1 MRQVT
6 GTKPGQDHFHIRHQ
20 GALRSTQFVF
30 YLHLA
35 IHLFFSSFIKATS
48 VRSNMKWSFKKG
60 WISAV
65 KRIAKSIL
73 YAGILVVL
81 APRVLDF
88 IALVFPLEEEVN
100 NVSNYLLAAT
110 GIPKPGIFL
119 LPIAYCSLVTIHF
132 VDLVQKVLR
141 RQNRLDNSLSKLFT
155 SSDSN
160 R

>member
-1 MRQVT
+1 M
-6 GTKPGQDHFHIRHQ
+6 
-20 GALRSTQFVF
+20 
-30 YLHLA
+30 
-35 IHLFFSSFIKATS
+35 
-48 VRSNMKWSFKKG
+48 RSNMKWSFKKG